1 MKRKGLGNGIYYG
14 WYVTATAM
22 FIAGV
27 TLGARGAFGVFVIPM
42 SETFDWNRTTISV
55 AAGIGVLVN
64 GVTQPVMGHLFDR
77 FDSRKVILIS
87 LLIVGLGTA
96 GLSLTFHYLFLVF
109 LFSFLLSTAMSG
121 TSEGTLGP
129 LLARWFLRRR
139 TTVMG
144 LMVAGGALGGLI
156 LIPFSAYMVELF
168 DWRVSWIALGAI
180 ITVLALP
187 LGFIF
192 LRNSPAQMGL
202 QPDGD
207 PEPLSD
213 DSAPTQKRGLFE
225 VEQWWQSFR
234 SPPIWNL
241 SLSFTICGVSVGAI
255 AIHFVPYAE
264 EQIGI
269 SPTLAGV
276 IFGFMMGLSVV
287 GGIVGSWLAD
297 RFGRKNVLAWVY
309 FIRGLAYVAL
319 LGGLFAVERGIA
331 LPLIASP
338 GLASLWVFAALA
350 GLSWIASVPVTTSLT
365 ADVYGL
371 RALATISGISL
382 MCHQVG
388 SFVSILLAGILYDAT
403 GSYFLPLRHRRFAAV
418 PGSAGG
424 LYD

>member
-1 MKRKGLGNGIYYG
+1 MSEVKTVLVGTIGQGIMRSADGGESWRRVGIDAGMHSDALVRALGNHPDRPGVVFAGTDKGLY
-14 WYVTATAM
+14 
-22 FIAGV
+22 
-27 TLGARGAFGVFVIPM
+27 R
-42 SETFDWNRTTISV
+42 SEDGGQHW
-55 AAGIGVLVN
+55 
-64 GVTQPVMGHLFDR
+64 
-77 FDSRKVILIS
+77 K
-87 LLIVGLGTA
+87 LLA
-96 GLSLTFHYLFLVF
+96 
-109 LFSFLLSTAMSG
+109 TAMSG
-121 TSEGTLGP
+121 ASEGTRGP

-139 TTVMG
+139 TTVLG
-144 LMVAGGALGGLI
+144 LMVAGGALGGLT

-168 DWRVSWIALGAI
+168 DWRVSWVTLGAI

-192 LRNSPAQMGL
+192 LRNSPGQMGL

-207 PEPLSD
+207 PEPPPDESP
-213 DSAPTQKRGLFE
+213 SAQKRGLFE

-241 SLSFTICGVSVGAI
+241 SASFTICGVSVGAI

-264 EQIGI
+264 EQISI

-287 GGIVGSWLAD
+287 GGIGGSWLAD

-309 FIRGLAYVAL
+309 FIRGLAYVVL

-331 LPLIASP
+331 LPLISSP

-350 GLSWIASVPVTTSLT
+350 GLSWIASVPVTTALT

-403 GSYFLPLRHRRFAAV
+403 GSYFLPFTIAGLLLFPAALAAFMIDERKYSV
-418 PGSAGG
+418 RYQSAPAGASAG
-424 LYD
+424 D